1 MHSFSAANFFNDSFE
16 YLNAVY
22 KFPYTCYDFIFLVE
36 LPSPALVGLIIKMAD
51 IENRLASGTN
61 ENIQLS
67 ALLSAFITARDMVPV
82 DTES

>member
-1 MHSFSAANFFNDSFE
+1 MLISIFD
-16 YLNAVY
+16 
-22 KFPYTCYDFIFLVE
+22 FLVE
-36 LPSPALVGLIIKMAD
+36 LPSAALLGLIITMAD

-67 ALLSAFITARDMVPV
+67 ALLSAFITARDLVPV

>member
-1 MHSFSAANFFNDSFE
+1 
-16 YLNAVY
+16 
-22 KFPYTCYDFIFLVE
+22 
-36 LPSPALVGLIIKMAD
+36 VGLIIKMAD

-67 ALLSAFITARDMVPV
+67 ALLSAFITARDLVPV